1 MKTRSTA
8 PTTTIT
14 DPAAFGRVAV
24 LMGGWSAERAVSLD
38 SGAAVAAG
46 LARCGVNVTAIDID
60 RKRVLGLA
68 DEGFD
73 RVWLALHGRGG
84 EDGVVQG
91 ALELQGLAYTGSG
104 VLACALSMDKVR
116 TKAIWAAQGIPTP
129 AHRVLGEDTD
139 LAEVVD
145 ALGLP
150 LIVKPV
156 HEGSTIGITRVNRL
170 SELADARAEAA
181 RFDRDVMAEQLIAGP
196 EYTAAI
202 LGDDA
207 LPLIHIEP
215 SSGFYDYQA
224 KYVANDTLYHCPCD
238 LPADREAEL
247 RRLAKR
253 AFDITG
259 ARGWG
264 RVDLMLDAAGQPW
277 FLELNATPG
286 MTSHSLVPM
295 AALAAGMD
303 FDELVWR
310 ILAATMSTEGA
321 RHETA

>member
-1 MKTRSTA
+1 MSDTR
-8 PTTTIT
+8 IT
-14 DPAAFGRVAV
+14 DPGVFGKVAV

-46 LARCGVNVTAIDID
+46 LARRGVDVTAIDVD
-60 RKRVLGLA
+60 RARVLNLA
-68 DEGFD
+68 AEGFD

-91 ALELQGLAYTGSG
+91 ALELQGLPYTGSG

-129 AHRVLGEDTD
+129 AHRVLGERTD
-139 LAEVVD
+139 LDEVVE
-145 ALGLP
+145 ALGMP

-156 HEGSTIGITRVNRL
+156 HEGSTIGISRVDRISQL
-170 SELADARAEAA
+170 EQARREAA

-196 EYTAAI
+196 EYTAGI
-202 LGDDA
+202 VDDQA

-224 KYVANDTLYHCPCD
+224 KYVANDTRYHCPCD
-238 LPADREAEL
+238 LPPEREAEL
-247 RRLAKR
+247 RRLALR
-253 AFDITG
+253 AFEITG
-259 ARGWG
+259 AHSWG

-277 FLELNATPG
+277 FLELNAAPG

-295 AALAAGMD
+295 AARAAGMD

-310 ILAATMSTEGA
+310 ILAATVTDEGDA
-321 RHETA
+321 S

>member
-1 MKTRSTA
+1 MSRLR
-8 PTTTIT
+8 IT
-14 DPAAFGRVAV
+14 DPARFGRVAV

-46 LARCGVNVTAIDID
+46 LERRGVDVTAIDID
-60 RKRVLGLA
+60 RERVLGLA
-68 DEGFD
+68 AEGFD
-73 RVWLALHGRGG
+73 RIWLALHGPGG

-91 ALELQGLAYTGSG
+91 ALELQGLPYTGSG

-129 AHRVLGEDTD
+129 AHRVLTETTD
-139 LAEVVD
+139 SAAVVE

-156 HEGSTIGITRVNRL
+156 HEGSTIGISRVTRVE
-170 SELADARAEAA
+170 ELEAARAEAA
-181 RFDRDVMAEQLIAGP
+181 RFDRDVMAEQLIDGP

-202 LGDDA
+202 LGDQA

-215 SSGFYDYQA
+215 SSGFYDYEA

-238 LPADREAEL
+238 LPADQETEL
-247 RRLAKR
+247 RRLARR
-253 AFDITG
+253 AFEITG
-259 ARGWG
+259 ASGWG
-264 RVDLMLDAAGQPW
+264 RVDLMLDSAGHPW

-295 AALAAGMD
+295 AARAAGMD

-310 ILAATMSTEGA
+310 ILAATVAHEEVS
-321 RHETA
+321 HETR

>member
-1 MKTRSTA
+1 MSARR
-8 PTTTIT
+8 IT
-14 DPAAFGRVAV
+14 DPARFGRVAV
-24 LMGGWSAERAVSLD
+24 LMGGWSSERAVSLD

-46 LARCGVNVTAIDID
+46 LERRGVDVTRVDAD
-60 RKRVLGLA
+60 RERVLGLA
-68 DEGFD
+68 AAGFD

-91 ALELQGLAYTGSG
+91 ALELQRLPYTGSG

-129 AHRVLGEDTD
+129 AHRVLAPETD
-139 LAEVVD
+139 SAAVVE

-156 HEGSTIGITRVNRL
+156 HEGSTIGITRVERL
-170 SELADARAEAA
+170 EDLEAARREAA
-181 RFDRDVMAEQLIAGP
+181 RFDRDVMAEQYVAGP
-196 EYTAAI
+196 EYTASI
-202 LGDDA
+202 LAGRA
-207 LPLIHIEP
+207 LPLIRIEP
-215 SSGFYDYQA
+215 SSGFYDYEA
-224 KYVANDTLYHCPCD
+224 KYVANDTQYHCPCE
-238 LPADREAEL
+238 LPAEREREFS
-247 RRLAKR
+247 RLALR
-253 AFDITG
+253 AFELIG

-264 RVDLMLDAAGQPW
+264 RVDFMLDDAGQPW

-295 AALAAGMD
+295 AARAADID

-310 ILAATMSTEGA
+310 ILAATVSPEESNDELA
-321 RHETA
+321 

>member
-1 MKTRSTA
+1 MSNPR
-8 PTTTIT
+8 IT
-14 DPAAFGRVAV
+14 DASAFGRVAV

-38 SGAAVAAG
+38 SGAAVGAA
-46 LARCGVNVTAIDID
+46 LQRRGVDVTMIDVD
-60 RKRVLGLA
+60 QHRVLGLA

-91 ALELQGLAYTGSG
+91 ALELQGLPYTGSG

-116 TKAIWAAQGIPTP
+116 TKALWAAQGIPTP
-129 AHRVLGEDTD
+129 AHRLLDANTESK
-139 LAEVVD
+139 AVVE

-156 HEGSTIGITRVNRL
+156 HEGSTIGISKVERIEDL
-170 SELADARAEAA
+170 DAARAEAA
-181 RFDRDVMAEQLIAGP
+181 KYDREVMAEQFVNGP

-202 LGDDA
+202 LDGRA

-215 SSGFYDYQA
+215 SSGFYDYEA

-238 LPADREAEL
+238 LEQGREAEL
-247 RRLAKR
+247 QRLALR
-253 AFDITG
+253 AFEITG
-259 ARGWG
+259 ATGWG
-264 RVDLMLDAAGQPW
+264 RVDLMLDDAGQPW
-277 FLELNATPG
+277 FLELNAIPG

-295 AALAAGMD
+295 AARAAGMD

-310 ILAATMSTEGA
+310 ILGATLTTTNQEKDNELA
-321 RHETA
+321 